1 MIEDLTQL
9 SEMRDI
15 LQNASTIAIVGLS
28 PKKERPSNM
37 VAEYLVNAG
46 ITIIPVNPG
55 HDTLMGFRCYPDLI
69 SIPHNIDIVDIFR
82 KPEDVL
88 PIIEQAIKI
97 GASTIWMQQGI
108 VNHEAAEV
116 ARKNNLNV
124 IMDRCIKVDHASLF
138 S

>member
-1 MIEDLTQL
+1 MDLTLL
-9 SEMRDI
+9 SKIKDI
-15 LQNASTIAIVGLS
+15 LKNVSNVAIVGLS

-37 VAEYLVNAG
+37 VAEYLLNAG

-55 HDTLMGFRCYPDLI
+55 HNTIMGLSCYPDLL
-69 SIPHNIDIVDIFR
+69 SIPHSVDIVDIFR
-82 KPEDVL
+82 RSDDVL
-88 PIIEQAIKI
+88 PIVKQAITI

-116 ARKNNLNV
+116 ARNNNLKV
-124 IMDRCIKVDHASLF
+124 IMDRCIKVDHASLL